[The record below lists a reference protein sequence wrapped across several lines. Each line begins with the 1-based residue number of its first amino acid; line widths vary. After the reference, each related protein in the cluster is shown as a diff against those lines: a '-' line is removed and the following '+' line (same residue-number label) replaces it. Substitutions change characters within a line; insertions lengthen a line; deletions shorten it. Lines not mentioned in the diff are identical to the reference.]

1 MEAMAGENSVNSAEP
16 GSTVD
21 AVNEPRFAVTCPY
34 STSPT
39 KQAGVRFERG
49 ELSLS
54 WIGKVVS
61 PEFTASDEKA
71 PGPLPVRC
79 LPRPRLPTPSVLSI
93 MEFELKPSPVED
105 GGSVLEPVVVVR
117 SDWVAVCGF
126 DSWVDADMSAG
137 EPRVFRSW
145 LAVVVLL

>member
-16 GSTVD
+16 GSTED

-34 STSPT
+34 STCPT
-39 KQAGVRFERG
+39 KKAGVRFERG
-49 ELSLS
+49 ELSSS

-79 LPRPRLPTPSVLSI
+79 LPRPRLPTPSVLSK
-93 MEFELKPSPVED
+93 MEFELKPSPAED
-105 GGSVLEPVVVVR
+105 GRSVLEPVAVVR
-117 SDWVAVCGF
+117 SDGGVVCGF
-126 DSWVDADMSAG
+126 DGWVEEDIHAG
-137 EPRVFRSW
+137 EPRGFR
-145 LAVVVLL
+145 